1 MKDSPM
7 TISIGADHAGFALKE
22 TLKQHLANL
31 GHQVLD
37 HGANGSESTDYPD
50 YALPV
55 AEDVSQGRAE
65 RGVLVCATGIGMSI
79 TANKV
84 PGVRAGLVLNEDAAK
99 LTRQHNDAN
108 VLVLGARYLG
118 DTEAARLASIF
129 LETEFEGGRHAR
141 RVGKISAA
149 ETRINHNEGNSKQ

>member
-1 MKDSPM
+1 MK
-7 TISIGADHAGFALKE
+7 ISIGADHAGFSLKE
-22 TLKQHLANL
+22 NLKEILEKM

-37 HGANGSESTDYPD
+37 HGAMGAESTDYPD

-65 RGVLVCATGIGMSI
+65 RGVLVCSTGIGMSI

-84 PGVRAGLVLNEDAAK
+84 PGVRAGLVLNEDAAR

-108 VLVLGARYLG
+108 VLVLGAKYLK
-118 DTEAARLASIF
+118 TQEAARLAEIF

-149 ETRINHNEGNSKQ
+149 EARINHNEEKSSQ